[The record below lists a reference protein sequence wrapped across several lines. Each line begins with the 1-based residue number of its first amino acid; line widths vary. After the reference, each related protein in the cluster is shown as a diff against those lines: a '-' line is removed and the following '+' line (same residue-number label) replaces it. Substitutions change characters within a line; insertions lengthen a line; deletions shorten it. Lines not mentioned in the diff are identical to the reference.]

1 LNLPDL
7 FSQTLYGRV
16 AWTVVLG
23 AVVLGLMALRHP
35 PSRRTQALVLVS
47 VAAAMLLPGA
57 WSPAHWIGL
66 AFQRPS
72 AFAVALCLLSLEGR
86 WAGRA
91 GHSCLP
97 VPLAAALAL
106 AGGLLYLDA
115 SGWLARGLYPSGFG
129 PVGAPLAGLA
139 LAAGAAV
146 ALSTGRGAAHAVA
159 LLATVL
165 VYAWWRLP
173 TGNLWDALIDPFV
186 WLWAVAA
193 LLRRVRLPQRR
204 SRPRVVSAEPATVL

>member
-1 LNLPDL
+1 MNLPDL

-23 AVVLGLMALRHP
+23 AVVLGLMALRQA

-47 VAAAMLLPGA
+47 VAAAMLLPGG
-57 WSPAHWIGL
+57 WSPVHWIGL

-72 AFAVALCLLSLEGR
+72 AFGVALCLLSLQGR
-86 WAGRA
+86 WSGQPGRA
-91 GHSCLP
+91 CMP
-97 VPLAAALAL
+97 VPLAAVLAL

-129 PVGAPLAGLA
+129 PVGAPVAGLL
-139 LAAGAAV
+139 LAAGAAI
-146 ALSTGRGAAHAVA
+146 ALSIGRGAAHAVA
-159 LLATVL
+159 LLAAML
-165 VYAWWRLP
+165 VFAWWRLP

-204 SRPRVVSAEPATVL
+204 PRPRVVSAEPATVL